1 MGICD
6 PLMNTPEEENLIA
19 AARLILGELES
30 NKKFSNEATRILE
43 DLATKLSSIV
53 KITKPKDENE
63 EEEEELSDIKIRL
76 DSIQDKIMTWEVG
89 QSMILDSG
97 SDENQTNEYL
107 NAVNEVKTLVERL
120 ESLNPNK
127 DTSEHE
133 VLLKA
138 NDVLQTSMARLEE
151 EFKHILIHNQ
161 QNFEPERLSF
171 RSIEDDCVDSTSIVS
186 FEDDSFDDSIQ
197 RDSITI
203 SRGSEVHIMDLI
215 NPQVIPNLK
224 SISTLMFDSN
234 YIKECCNAFISV
246 RKDALDDCLFI
257 LEVEKSSIEDVLKME
272 WATLNSK
279 IRKWTKVMKIFVR
292 IYLASEKSLC
302 EQIFGKNE
310 VVNSCF
316 AESSKASILQLLN
329 FAEAISIGPHKPEK
343 LIRILDMYEVL
354 ADLKPDIESFYQ
366 NDPGSYLRT
375 EFQDVLTRI
384 GDCATTTFLEFKN
397 AVGANPSNAAFPG
410 GGIHHLTRWVMNY
423 VTTLIDYSNSLNT
436 LLKTEIQFQ
445 DPSSSPDVNL
455 EDDNANQKNSSF
467 SISPMTSHFQSLMS
481 LLESNLEEK
490 SRLYREEALGHLFLM
505 NNINYMAE
513 KVKGSELRTVLGDNW
528 IRKRNWKF
536 QQYAMSYERSTLSS
550 ILNLLKEEGLHNN
563 GSNSGSISK
572 TLLKERLQGFYIA
585 FEEIY
590 KSQTGW
596 SIPNSQLSEDLRIS
610 LSLKL
615 IQAYRTFVGRY
626 GNSISEKYIKYSA
639 DDLESYLLDLF
650 EGSPRSLHSFHR
662 K

>member
-1 MGICD
+1 MGSFN
-6 PLMNTPEEENLIA
+6 PMMNTPEEENLIA
-19 AARLILGELES
+19 AARLILKELES
-30 NKKFSNEATRILE
+30 NIILSSEATKILE
-43 DLATKLSSIV
+43 DLAIKLSSIT
-53 KITKPKDENE
+53 KITKTKDEKE
-63 EEEEELSDIKIRL
+63 DGDEKLSDIKLRL
-76 DSIQDKIMTWEVG
+76 DSIQNKIMAWEVG
-89 QSMILDSG
+89 QSMIWGSG
-97 SDENQTNEYL
+97 SDQTTEIL
-107 NAVNEVKTLVERL
+107 KAVNEVKKLVEKF
-120 ESLNPNK
+120 ETLNPNK
-127 DTSEHE
+127 DTIEHE
-133 VLLKA
+133 VLRKA
-138 NDVLQTSMARLEE
+138 NDVLQTSMARIEE
-151 EFKHILIHNQ
+151 EFKHILVHNR

-171 RSIEDDCVDSTSIVS
+171 RSNDDDGIDSTSIIS
-186 FEDDSFDDSIQ
+186 FEDDSFDDSVH
-197 RDSITI
+197 RESI

-224 SISTLMFDSN
+224 TIATLMFDSN
-234 YIKECCNAFISV
+234 YTKECCHAYISI

-292 IYLASEKSLC
+292 IYLASEKFLC

-310 VVNSCF
+310 VVGWCF

-329 FAEAISIGPHKPEK
+329 FAEAIAVGSHKPEK

-354 ADLKPDIESFYQ
+354 ANLKPDIESFYQ
-366 NDPGSYLRT
+366 NDPGSYLQT
-375 EFQDVLTRI
+375 EFQDVMARI
-384 GDCATTTFLEFKN
+384 GDCASTTFLEFKN

-410 GGIHHLTRWVMNY
+410 GGVHHLTRWVMNY

-436 LLKTEIQFQ
+436 LLKSDTDDQ
-445 DPSSSPDVNL
+445 DQVQDSSPDTSPGVENENVN
-455 EDDNANQKNSSF
+455 QNSHL
-467 SISPMTSHFQSLMS
+467 SPMRSHFRSLMS

-505 NNINYMAE
+505 NNFHYMAE

-536 QQYAMSYERSTLSS
+536 QQHAMSYERSTLSS
-550 ILNLLKEEGLHNN
+550 ILNLLKEEGLHGNG

-572 TLLKERLQGFYIA
+572 TLLKERLQGFYTA

-626 GNSISEKYIKYSA
+626 ANSISEKYIRYSA
-639 DDLESYLLDLF
+639 DDLENYLLDLF
-650 EGSPRSLHSFHR
+650 EGSPRSLHSFH
-662 K
+662 KK

>member
-19 AARLILGELES
+19 ASRLILGELES

-186 FEDDSFDDSIQ
+186 FEDDSFDDSTQ
-197 RDSITI
+197 RDSIAI

-224 SISTLMFDSN
+224 SISNLMFDSN
-234 YIKECCNAFISV
+234 YIKNV
-246 RKDALDDCLFI
+246 
-257 LEVEKSSIEDVLKME
+257 
-272 WATLNSK
+272 
-279 IRKWTKVMKIFVR
+279 VM
-292 IYLASEKSLC
+292 
-302 EQIFGKNE
+302 
-310 VVNSCF
+310 
-316 AESSKASILQLLN
+316 
-329 FAEAISIGPHKPEK
+329 
-343 LIRILDMYEVL
+343 
-354 ADLKPDIESFYQ
+354 
-366 NDPGSYLRT
+366 
-375 EFQDVLTRI
+375 
-384 GDCATTTFLEFKN
+384 
-397 AVGANPSNAAFPG
+397 
-410 GGIHHLTRWVMNY
+410 
-423 VTTLIDYSNSLNT
+423 
-436 LLKTEIQFQ
+436 
-445 DPSSSPDVNL
+445 
-455 EDDNANQKNSSF
+455 
-467 SISPMTSHFQSLMS
+467 
-481 LLESNLEEK
+481 
-490 SRLYREEALGHLFLM
+490 
-505 NNINYMAE
+505 
-513 KVKGSELRTVLGDNW
+513 
-528 IRKRNWKF
+528 
-536 QQYAMSYERSTLSS
+536 LS
-550 ILNLLKEEGLHNN
+550 
-563 GSNSGSISK
+563 
-572 TLLKERLQGFYIA
+572 
-585 FEEIY
+585 
-590 KSQTGW
+590 
-596 SIPNSQLSEDLRIS
+596 
-610 LSLKL
+610 
-615 IQAYRTFVGRY
+615 
-626 GNSISEKYIKYSA
+626 
-639 DDLESYLLDLF
+639 
-650 EGSPRSLHSFHR
+650 
-662 K
+662 